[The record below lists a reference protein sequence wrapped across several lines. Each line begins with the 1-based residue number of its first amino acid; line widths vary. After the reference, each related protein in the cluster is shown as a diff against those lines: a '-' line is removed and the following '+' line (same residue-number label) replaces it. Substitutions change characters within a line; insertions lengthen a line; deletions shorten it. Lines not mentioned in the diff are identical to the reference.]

1 MSKKLALEIKIRDAA
16 ISLSRVNAA
25 HKKISKQTEEQL
37 EAATRRVTAAQTE
50 LWRISERSNELSRK
64 LMEHRAGVL
73 SFTVQSMEQRMR
85 ASGGTSITGDDS
97 GYGSSNRSTMS
108 PTMSTITSSS
118 TVSSKVRFDG
128 PHLFAGHADT
138 IVPRRHVSGEEAP
151 AEIAA
156 LEEKIKAATDAL
168 AAAGK
173 KQAEMTR
180 ELSVIRLEKQEVE
193 VLMAMDL
200 QSAEE
205 TINALEKELPRL
217 EGLDEEVR
225 HLEEEKRVWQEER
238 SRLEEQVARLEDL
251 QAQTGGEVAGT
262 GKLLEESRRIVQEKE
277 EEIRRLT
284 AQWHAEREVWQRQ
297 KAEAAE
303 DQSDALVRLQNEM
316 DTLREE
322 NARALQQANEE
333 FDEGLA
339 GLGDLM
345 KQHGIVLISRDSSLQ
360 GLLYSLGTHLGAIHS
375 KFEVHAKAQSG
386 WEILRRKLEEDIR
399 SGQDKLEVLA
409 RDLEDAHR
417 ERDEAKNELRNNISN
432 QTLIYNPS
440 ESSLPGSI
448 DGILQIL
455 IPIWNILPSPEAR
468 AAKFSHSRQF
478 RTAGIPGSPSS
489 SHSHLGSPGGP
500 KSTITS
506 LSDLDVRS
514 LKSLYESS
522 RGSGLGGQQLSPVG
536 GSNFSIEGFASRVQA
551 LIQDDR
557 ALIERLLRFA
567 QAHDLLK
574 KNAERAQKLAQ
585 EGNTA
590 LETYQKQVRTLEERN
605 ANMAGRVTA
614 L

>member
-16 ISLSRVNAA
+16 VSLSRVNAA
-25 HKKISKQTEEQL
+25 HKRVSKQTEEQL
-37 EAATRRVTAAQTE
+37 EAANRRVDAAQTE
-50 LWRISERSNELSRK
+50 LWRVSERSNELNRK

-85 ASGGTSITGDDS
+85 ASGGITGDDS
-97 GYGSSNRSTMS
+97 GYGSSNRSTLMS
-108 PTMSTITSSS
+108 STMSTITSS
-118 TVSSKVRFDG
+118 TVSPKARFDG

-138 IVPRRHVSGEEAP
+138 IVPRRHTSGEEAS

-156 LEEKIKAATDAL
+156 LEEKLKAATEAL
-168 AAAGK
+168 ATAGK

-205 TINALEKELPRL
+205 TINALEKELPKL

-225 HLEEEKRVWQEER
+225 RLEEEKRIWQEER

-251 QAQTGGEVAGT
+251 QARTGGEVAGT
-262 GKLLEESRRIVQEKE
+262 GKLLEESRRIMQEKE

-297 KAEAAE
+297 RAEAAE
-303 DQSDALVRLQNEM
+303 DRSDALMRLQDEM

-322 NARALQQANEE
+322 NARTLQQANEE
-333 FDEGLA
+333 FDGGLA

-345 KQHGIVLISRDSSLQ
+345 KQHGVVLISRDSSLQ
-360 GLLYSLGTHLGAIHS
+360 GLLYSLGTHLEAVHS
-375 KFEVHAKAQSG
+375 TLEAHAKAENE
-386 WEILRRKLEEDIR
+386 WEILRKKLEGDVR
-399 SGQDKLEVLA
+399 LGRDKLEVLA
-409 RDLEDAHR
+409 RDLEDARR
-417 ERDEAKNELRNNISN
+417 ERDEAKNELRNNVPN
-432 QTLIYNPS
+432 QTIVYNPS
-440 ESSLPGSI
+440 ESHLPDSI

-455 IPIWNILPSPEAR
+455 IPIWNILPSTEAR

-500 KSTITS
+500 KAAITS
-506 LSDLDVRS
+506 LSELDVRS
-514 LKSLYESS
+514 LKSLYELSRSS
-522 RGSGLGGQQLSPVG
+522 SSGSQPLSPAG

-585 EGNTA
+585 EGTTA

>member
-16 ISLSRVNAA
+16 VSLSRVNAA
-25 HKKISKQTEEQL
+25 HKKVSKQTEEQL
-37 EAATRRVTAAQTE
+37 EAANRRVSAAQTE
-50 LWRISERSNELSRK
+50 LWRISERSNELNRK

-85 ASGGTSITGDDS
+85 ASGGTGSMTTMGDDS
-97 GYGSSNRSTMS
+97 GYGSSNRSTLMS
-108 PTMSTITSSS
+108 STTSTTTSS
-118 TVSSKVRFDG
+118 TVSSKARFDG
-128 PHLFAGHADT
+128 PHLFAGHAGT
-138 IVPRRHVSGEEAP
+138 IVPRRHVSGEEAA

-156 LEEKIKAATDAL
+156 LEEKLKAATDAL

-217 EGLDEEVR
+217 EGLDGEVQ

-251 QAQTGGEVAGT
+251 QART
-262 GKLLEESRRIVQEKE
+262 LEESRRMVQEKE
-277 EEIRRLT
+277 ET
-284 AQWHAEREVWQRQ
+284 V
-297 KAEAAE
+297 
-303 DQSDALVRLQNEM
+303 
-316 DTLREE
+316 
-322 NARALQQANEE
+322 
-333 FDEGLA
+333 
-339 GLGDLM
+339 
-345 KQHGIVLISRDSSLQ
+345 
-360 GLLYSLGTHLGAIHS
+360 HS
-375 KFEVHAKAQSG
+375 KFEVHAKAESE
-386 WEILRRKLEEDIR
+386 WEILRKKLEGDVR
-399 SGQDKLEVLA
+399 SSSDKLEVLA
-409 RDLEDAHR
+409 RDLEDARR
-417 ERDEAKNELRNNISN
+417 ERDEARNELRNNISN
-432 QTLIYNPS
+432 PTIVYNPS
-440 ESSLPGSI
+440 ESSLPDSI

-455 IPIWNILPSPEAR
+455 IPIWNILPSAEAR

-478 RTAGIPGSPSS
+478 RTAGLPGSPSS

-500 KSTITS
+500 KATITS
-506 LSDLDVRS
+506 LSELDVRS

-522 RGSGLGGQQLSPVG
+522 RASGSGGQQVSPAG

-614 L
+614 LWV